1 MIIFILVL
9 VGLSI
14 LVLGHEAGHF
24 LCAKLFGLKVDEFG
38 FGFPPRIFAWRPVK
52 NKGTPREV
60 QGETEYSV
68 NWLPFGGFVRIS
80 GERGEF
86 AMVEDDPVIAAPE
99 VSAHSHGLA
108 DRETADCSR
117 LFYTQPTWKK
127 SVIVLAGIVVNFIF
141 GWLLVSIVLMIGT
154 PSTLVVTG
162 VESGS
167 PAATVHIAAGD
178 VVKNFTDAQSFI
190 NYVDAHRGQPTQV
203 ALLRNGKEVD
213 VTVTPRVNVGPN
225 EGPIGVALSQGGT
238 AREPFFQALWDG
250 LRTSFIL
257 AGLIFQTLWQ
267 LIKNLF
273 VHASLLTGV
282 VGPVGIFGIAEETG
296 KIGAIYLVQLIG
308 IISLNL
314 AVVNLIPFPALDGGR
329 FLMVI
334 IEKIKGSA
342 IPEKVEAWIN
352 GLGFAFLLLLMILLT
367 IRDVR
372 GLF

>member
-14 LVLGHEAGHF
+14 LVLSHEAGHF

-38 FGFPPRIFAWRPVK
+38 FGFPPRIWAK
-52 NKGTPREV
+52 KK
-60 QGETEYSV
+60 GETEYSF

-86 AMVEDDPVIAAPE
+86 AMVEDDFNGA
-99 VSAHSHGLA
+99 
-108 DRETADCSR
+108 TAQKPDDER
-117 LFYTQPTWKK
+117 RAFYAQPTWKK
-127 SVIVLAGIVVNFIF
+127 SIIVLAGIVVNFIL
-141 GWLLVSIVLMIGT
+141 GWLLVSAVLMIGT
-154 PSTLVVTG
+154 PNTLVITG
-162 VESGS
+162 VEAGS
-167 PAATVHIAAGD
+167 PAAAVRIESGD

-190 NYVDAHRGQPTQV
+190 NFINAHRGQPTQV

-213 VTVTPRVNVGPN
+213 VTVTPRVNVGPD

-238 AREPFFQALWDG
+238 TREPFFPALWDG
-250 LRTSFIL
+250 LRTSLIL

-267 LIKNLF
+267 LIQNLF

-296 KIGAIYLVQLIG
+296 KIGTIYLVQLIG

-329 FLMVI
+329 FLMI
-334 IEKIKGSA
+334 IVEKIKGSA

>member
-1 MIIFILVL
+1 
-9 VGLSI
+9 
-14 LVLGHEAGHF
+14 
-24 LCAKLFGLKVDEFG
+24 
-38 FGFPPRIFAWRPVK
+38 
-52 NKGTPREV
+52 
-60 QGETEYSV
+60 
-68 NWLPFGGFVRIS
+68 
-80 GERGEF
+80 
-86 AMVEDDPVIAAPE
+86 
-99 VSAHSHGLA
+99 
-108 DRETADCSR
+108 
-117 LFYTQPTWKK
+117 
-127 SVIVLAGIVVNFIF
+127 
-141 GWLLVSIVLMIGT
+141 MIGT
-154 PSTLVVTG
+154 PNTLVITG
-162 VESGS
+162 VEAGS
-167 PAATVHIAAGD
+167 PAAAVRIESGD

-190 NYVDAHRGQPTQV
+190 NFINAHRGQPTQV

-213 VTVTPRVNVGPN
+213 VTVTPRVNVGPD

-238 AREPFFQALWDG
+238 TREPFFPALWDG
-250 LRTSFIL
+250 LRTSLIL

-267 LIKNLF
+267 LIQNLF

-296 KIGAIYLVQLIG
+296 KIGTIYLVQLIG

>member
-9 VGLSI
+9 IGLSI

-38 FGFPPRIFAWRPVK
+38 FGFPPRIWAK
-52 NKGTPREV
+52 KK
-60 QGETEYSV
+60 GETEYSV

-86 AMVEDDPVIAAPE
+86 AMVEDNFDGAAEEKPE
-99 VSAHSHGLA
+99 PEGDQRV
-108 DRETADCSR
+108 
-117 LFYTQPTWKK
+117 FYTQPTWKK
-127 SVIVLAGIVVNFIF
+127 SIIVLAGIVVNFIL
-141 GWLLVSIVLMIGT
+141 GWLLVSTVLMVGT
-154 PSTLVVTG
+154 PKTLVITG
-162 VESGS
+162 TEPGS
-167 PAATVHIAAGD
+167 PAAQIGIAAGD

-190 NYVDAHRGQPTQV
+190 DFVDAHRGQPTEIT
-203 ALLRNGKEVD
+203 LLRNGKEID
-213 VTVTPRVNVGPN
+213 MTVTPRVTTAAN
-225 EGPIGVALSQGGT
+225 EGAIGVLLAEGGT
-238 AREPFFQALWDG
+238 TREPFFRALWDG
-250 LRTSFIL
+250 LQTSFIL

-273 VHASLLTGV
+273 VHASLLQGV
-282 VGPVGIFGIAEETG
+282 VGPVGIFGVAEETG
-296 KIGAIYLVQLIG
+296 KIGAIYLVQLLG

-342 IPEKVEAWIN
+342 IPEKVEAWVN
-352 GLGFAFLLLLMILLT
+352 GLGFAFLLLLMLLLT

-372 GLF
+372 GLL